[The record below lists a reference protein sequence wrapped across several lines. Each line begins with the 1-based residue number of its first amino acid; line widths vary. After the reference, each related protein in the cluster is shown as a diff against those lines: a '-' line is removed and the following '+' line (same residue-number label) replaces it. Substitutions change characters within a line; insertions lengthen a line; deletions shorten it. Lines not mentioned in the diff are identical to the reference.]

1 MGPQAAPNPGPAR
14 PALFEAHEAR
24 VAVDGV
30 VAVDR
35 LSLVTAGDRV
45 VLAGDAG
52 ALLAAIT
59 GAPRVAGGG
68 ARVAVGGMD
77 GAALPGE
84 ASVVA
89 GTLLLAGKSVAE
101 GAHVRSM
108 GAAPLDPPLPPRW
121 TAEAYVTW
129 SARLGGASR
138 GEARALAAAALARVG
153 LASARRKAA
162 GALSP
167 SERRA
172 LGLAQ
177 AIVLGPEVLV
187 AEAPLSGLEGDPATF
202 VRDALA
208 AAAEGRRALL
218 SAARIDAGSPE
229 GALAQTASHVVVLVG
244 GEVAAEGPPGE
255 VFGAARTYALTVRS
269 NAEPLRAALAARGIS
284 LSGGPLRFSA
294 ALPAGAGTGEILE
307 AARAARAAVVEMVP
321 MMG

>member
-1 MGPQAAPNPGPAR
+1 VSASRSAP
-14 PALFEAHEAR
+14 LLEAHEAR

-30 VAVDR
+30 IAVDK

-45 VLAGDAG
+45 ILAGDAG
-52 ALLAAIT
+52 ALLGAIT
-59 GAPRVAGGG
+59 GVPRAAGGH
-68 ARVAVGGMD
+68 ARVAAAD
-77 GAALPGE
+77 ADDAALPGE

-89 GTLLLAGKSVAE
+89 GTLLLAGKSVAD
-101 GAHVRSM
+101 GAHLATM
-108 GAAPLDPPLPPRW
+108 GAAALDPPLPPRW
-121 TAEAYVTW
+121 TAEAYVAW
-129 SARLGGASR
+129 SARLGGAPR
-138 GEARALAAAALARVG
+138 GDARALAAAALSRVG
-153 LASARRKAA
+153 LAGARRKAA

-187 AEAPLSGLEGDPATF
+187 AEAPLAGLEGDPAAF

-208 AAAEGRRALL
+208 AATEGRRVIL

-229 GALAQTASHVVVLVG
+229 STLTGTASHVVVLVG
-244 GEVAAEGPPGE
+244 GEVAVEGPPGE
-255 VFGAARTYALTVRS
+255 VFGGARTYALTVRG
-269 NAEPLRAALAARGIS
+269 NAELLRAALAARGIS
-284 LSGGPLRFSA
+284 LSGGPVRFAA